1 MKTLKYATKT
11 IREIRERGKMRLEK
25 LGFNITPNPFL
36 VGLSIL
42 DMICDLYLCNS
53 LAYIWPGAQ

>member
-1 MKTLKYATKT
+1 
-11 IREIRERGKMRLEK
+11 MRLEK

-36 VGLSIL
+36 VALSIL
-42 DMICDLYLCNS
+42 GMIFDLYLCNS